1 MQFDILRV
9 IERDDPTPLES
20 AMCRHPWHMAAISN
34 PWSGRMLMMRR
45 EDHTIKVWHRP
56 DGLVEIEI
64 DDVLIDAAADTKV
77 GRFVRSLLPASAFM
91 VRRSV

>member
-1 MQFDILRV
+1 MQFDILQV
-9 IERDDPTPLES
+9 IERDDPSALES
-20 AMCRHPWHMAAISN
+20 AMCRHPWQMMAISN
-34 PWSGRMLMMRR
+34 AWSGRMLTMRR
-45 EDHTIKVWHRP
+45 ENHSIKVWHRP

-91 VRRSV
+91 LRRSV